1 MTRFSFL
8 VSSSCFLLLPCPTSS
23 FPWLT
28 QGDRKIGEQRSFYQI
43 CSIVVWFGALWVCGS
58 CSDANPPT
66 PTHTHSVD
74 VQCSLLRLAIF
85 CPGLCFLQLEPM
97 TPSWF
102 QSAHHIYP
110 LWGYLTPWDGLWA
123 ESCSR
128 LCFLLGSS
136 QLTRGETCVSF
147 SLEVQL
153 VCILPPPVRSEVKF
167 LSCVRLCNPMDCSL
181 PGSSIHGIFQAR
193 VLEWVAI
200 SFSRGSSLPRDRTQV
215 SHIEGRHFTH

>member
-1 MTRFSFL
+1 
-8 VSSSCFLLLPCPTSS
+8 
-23 FPWLT
+23 
-28 QGDRKIGEQRSFYQI
+28 
-43 CSIVVWFGALWVCGS
+43 
-58 CSDANPPT
+58 
-66 PTHTHSVD
+66 
-74 VQCSLLRLAIF
+74 
-85 CPGLCFLQLEPM
+85 M

-102 QSAHHIYP
+102 QSAPHIYP

-136 QLTRGETCVSF
+136 QLTRGETCISF

-153 VCILPPPVRSEVKF
+153 VCILPPPVRSEVKL
-167 LSCVRLCNPMDCSL
+167 LSCVTTLCNPMDCSL

-200 SFSRGSSLPRDRTQV
+200 SFSRGSSRPRDRTQV